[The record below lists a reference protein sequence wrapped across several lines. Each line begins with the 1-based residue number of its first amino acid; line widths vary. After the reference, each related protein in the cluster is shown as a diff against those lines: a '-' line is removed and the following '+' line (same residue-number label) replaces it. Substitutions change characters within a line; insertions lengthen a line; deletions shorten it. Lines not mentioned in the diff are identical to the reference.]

1 MTTWAYQSPITP
13 SIFISTDT
21 MARQP
26 KRRASTGAPRRQ
38 KKRDSSSSSR
48 WLHLSAADVSVRTV
62 IHNTTASSIVSNQ
75 FDLVLLQNYILIKML
90 AERIAGA
97 GSNAFIQGITNLI
110 RLQCQH
116 IATNV
121 HNTSYL
127 FGIDHVLHDIPLQEW
142 LSTREYRPRQF
153 MNLSS
158 LDSDLL
164 AIKMTRFSVV
174 RLHRIYDCFGLYNYC
189 MATFGEPQIRVH
201 TGHFTENQHGVQQE
215 NDYVFDPEEL
225 FLYTLCVITSGM
237 FKYRIVDMF
246 FGGAY
251 SRWSFG
257 YRWMLRHLSQ
267 RYASIMGF
275 QSLLRWKPHFR
286 RFHEAIENFC
296 RRERQV
302 EQVDGSW
309 RTIEPLDHL
318 PYYLFGFI
326 DDTIDQLRTPFS
338 GPRGDYVGASRKP
351 AYADGQRSVYTGY
364 IHTHGLKLETVLLP
378 NGISVFFGPVS
389 ARCGDR
395 GVMGQSGLDAFLAT
409 LQMNDPTVY
418 KLLGDSIF
426 YGNLQCVVTYFKEGQ
441 GIPLTEAEKLC
452 NKWMV
457 ICRET
462 IEKKFAM
469 DSNICRCCDT
479 AQTQGRLAAQKPYA
493 LEQLQVS
500 VLISNIYVCLNGS
513 TVGSVNTFD
522 LSPPSLEDYLSV

>member
-1 MTTWAYQSPITP
+1 MVAAETT
-13 SIFISTDT
+13 T

-26 KRRASTGAPRRQ
+26 QRRASTGAPRRL
-38 KKRDSSSSSR
+38 KKRDASSNAR
-48 WLHLSAADVSVRTV
+48 WLHLCAADVSLRTK
-62 IHNTTASSIVSNQ
+62 IQSSIAYAITSNQ
-75 FDLVLLQNYILIKML
+75 FNLLLLQHYLLIKML
-90 AERIAGA
+90 AERTQG
-97 GSNAFIQGITNLI
+97 NQVFIQGIDALI
-110 RLQCQH
+110 QLQCIN

-121 HNTSYL
+121 QTTGYL
-127 FGIDHVLHDIPLQEW
+127 LGLDHVLFDIPLQEW
-142 LSTREYRPRQF
+142 LAAREYRPRQF

-164 AIKMTRFSVV
+164 SIKMTRFPIES
-174 RLHRIYDCFGLYNYC
+174 LTRIYDCFGLYDYA
-189 MATFGEPQIRVH
+189 MRMFGEPVIRVY
-201 TGHFTENQHGVQQE
+201 TDHFTLNQHGVQQDCCY
-215 NDYVFDPEEL
+215 NFDPEEL

-237 FKYRIVDMF
+237 LKYRIVDMF

-257 YRWMLRHLSQ
+257 YRWMLQYLSQ

-275 QSLLRWKPHFR
+275 QALLRWKAHFP
-286 RFHEAIENFC
+286 RFHAAIQNFC
-296 RRERQV
+296 QKERQI
-302 EQVDGSW
+302 EQTDGTW
-309 RTIEPLDHL
+309 RTLEPLHHL
-318 PYYLFGFI
+318 PHNLFGFI
-326 DDTIDQLRTPFS
+326 DDTIDEFRVPFS

-364 IHTHGLKLETVLLP
+364 IHTHGLKLEVVLLP

-395 GVMGQSGLDAFLAT
+395 GVMGQSGLDGFLAT
-409 LQMNDPTVY
+409 MQMGEATIY
-418 KLLGDSIF
+418 KVLGDSIF

-441 GIPLTEAEKLC
+441 GVALTEAEKLC

-479 AQTQGRLAAQKPYA
+479 SQTQGRLAARKPYA

-522 LSPPSLEDYLSV
+522 ISPPTLGEYLRL